1 MEIPKEDRIDFI
13 RIKDFISLCILNWK
27 WFVVSILLITS
38 MGVVYVLRSP
48 SVFSRTM
55 TIQIQS
61 DMQGKSLPSNF
72 ESFEDLGIIQ
82 PKSNVLDEIVALQ
95 SPSIMTE
102 VVKRLNLYIH
112 YAIPG
117 RFHGK
122 ELYGPFLPVLVSMP
136 DWQGNESGEFTMH
149 LQGNKVKLSDFIWKG
164 DAISL
169 PSDISATL
177 SDTIASPLGRLL
189 IEPTPIY
196 TADNEY
202 VLHVTID
209 PLLSTIRNFNNKLTV
224 TQYNEKSS
232 IVELIFKDTSIS
244 RIEEILNMLVAVY
257 NENWMKDKNQIMVAT
272 SMFINERINIIERE
286 LGSVDENI
294 SSYKSENLLPDV
306 QAASDLYIS
315 QNSAA
320 DAQLLSLNNQLY
332 MTRYVRNYLLDNAN
346 KEKLLPVNS
355 GIENMSI
362 ENQISE
368 YNGKLLQRNGLMA
381 NSSTVNPLVMDMDEV
396 LAELRK
402 AIIASIDN
410 QYHKLEMQIGSLQK
424 DKSQVT
430 AHLAANPSQA
440 KFLLSIERQQKV
452 KESLYLFLLQK
463 REENELAQVF
473 ITNNTRVITP
483 PYGNDIPVEPQ
494 KRKIVLFAFVLSLL
508 IPATILLIKK
518 SLDTK
523 VRDKKDVVELSLP
536 FLGEIP
542 QWNSKKRRKITFTE
556 RKQIGT
562 LQPYLL
568 RMENATS

>member
-463 REENELAQVF
+463 REENELAQAF

-542 QWNSKKRRKITFTE
+542 QWNSKKEKKKLLSRK
-556 RKQIGT
+556 
-562 LQPYLL
+562 
-568 RMENATS
+568 ENRLGLSSHTC

>member
-463 REENELAQVF
+463 REENELAQAF

-542 QWNSKKRRKITFTE
+542 QWNSKKRRKNYFHG
-556 RKQIGT
+556 K
-562 LQPYLL
+562 PH
-568 RMENATS
+568 S

>member
-102 VVKRLNLYIH
+102 VVKRLNLHIH

-122 ELYGPFLPVLVSMP
+122 ELYGPFLPALVSMP

-149 LQGNKVKLSDFIWKG
+149 LQGNKVKLSDFIRNG

-224 TQYNEKSS
+224 TQYNEK
-232 IVELIFKDTSIS
+232 
-244 RIEEILNMLVAVY
+244 A
-257 NENWMKDKNQIMVAT
+257 
-272 SMFINERINIIERE
+272 
-286 LGSVDENI
+286 
-294 SSYKSENLLPDV
+294 LL
-306 QAASDLYIS
+306 
-315 QNSAA
+315 
-320 DAQLLSLNNQLY
+320 
-332 MTRYVRNYLLDNAN
+332 
-346 KEKLLPVNS
+346 
-355 GIENMSI
+355 
-362 ENQISE
+362 
-368 YNGKLLQRNGLMA
+368 
-381 NSSTVNPLVMDMDEV
+381 
-396 LAELRK
+396 
-402 AIIASIDN
+402 
-410 QYHKLEMQIGSLQK
+410 
-424 DKSQVT
+424 
-430 AHLAANPSQA
+430 
-440 KFLLSIERQQKV
+440 
-452 KESLYLFLLQK
+452 
-463 REENELAQVF
+463 
-473 ITNNTRVITP
+473 
-483 PYGNDIPVEPQ
+483 
-494 KRKIVLFAFVLSLL
+494 
-508 IPATILLIKK
+508 
-518 SLDTK
+518 
-523 VRDKKDVVELSLP
+523 
-536 FLGEIP
+536 
-542 QWNSKKRRKITFTE
+542 WN
-556 RKQIGT
+556 
-562 LQPYLL
+562 
-568 RMENATS
+568 

>member
-463 REENELAQVF
+463 REENELAQAF

-542 QWNSKKRRKITFTE
+542 QWNSKKRAEFK
-556 RKQIGT
+556 
-562 LQPYLL
+562 LQMQRNSY
-568 RMENATS
+568 

>member
-463 REENELAQVF
+463 REENELAQAF

-483 PYGNDIPVEPQ
+483 PYGNDIPVEPT
-494 KRKIVLFAFVLSLL
+494 KEKNCSVRICPLF
-508 IPATILLIKK
+508 I
-518 SLDTK
+518 DTSNHSSHQEEF
-523 VRDKKDVVELSLP
+523 RYES
-536 FLGEIP
+536 
-542 QWNSKKRRKITFTE
+542 T
-556 RKQIGT
+556 
-562 LQPYLL
+562 
-568 RMENATS
+568 

>member
-463 REENELAQVF
+463 REENELAQAF

-542 QWNSKKRRKITFTE
+542 QWNSKKRRKNYFH
-556 RKQIGT
+556 
-562 LQPYLL
+562 
-568 RMENATS
+568 

>member
-209 PLLSTIRNFNNKLTV
+209 PLLSTIRNLVYKV
-224 TQYNEKSS
+224 T
-232 IVELIFKDTSIS
+232 T
-244 RIEEILNMLVAVY
+244 
-257 NENWMKDKNQIMVAT
+257 
-272 SMFINERINIIERE
+272 
-286 LGSVDENI
+286 
-294 SSYKSENLLPDV
+294 
-306 QAASDLYIS
+306 
-315 QNSAA
+315 
-320 DAQLLSLNNQLY
+320 
-332 MTRYVRNYLLDNAN
+332 
-346 KEKLLPVNS
+346 
-355 GIENMSI
+355 
-362 ENQISE
+362 
-368 YNGKLLQRNGLMA
+368 
-381 NSSTVNPLVMDMDEV
+381 
-396 LAELRK
+396 
-402 AIIASIDN
+402 
-410 QYHKLEMQIGSLQK
+410 
-424 DKSQVT
+424 
-430 AHLAANPSQA
+430 
-440 KFLLSIERQQKV
+440 
-452 KESLYLFLLQK
+452 
-463 REENELAQVF
+463 
-473 ITNNTRVITP
+473 
-483 PYGNDIPVEPQ
+483 
-494 KRKIVLFAFVLSLL
+494 
-508 IPATILLIKK
+508 KK
-518 SLDTK
+518 
-523 VRDKKDVVELSLP
+523 
-536 FLGEIP
+536 
-542 QWNSKKRRKITFTE
+542 
-556 RKQIGT
+556 
-562 LQPYLL
+562 
-568 RMENATS
+568 

>member
-463 REENELAQVF
+463 REENELAQAF

-542 QWNSKKRRKITFTE
+542 Q
-556 RKQIGT
+556 
-562 LQPYLL
+562 
-568 RMENATS
+568 

>member
-1 MEIPKEDRIDFI
+1 
-13 RIKDFISLCILNWK
+13 
-27 WFVVSILLITS
+27 
-38 MGVVYVLRSP
+38 
-48 SVFSRTM
+48 M

-463 REENELAQVF
+463 REENELAQAF

-483 PYGNDIPVEPQ
+483 C
-494 KRKIVLFAFVLSLL
+494 LL
-508 IPATILLIKK
+508 YTSP
-518 SLDTK
+518 SP
-523 VRDKKDVVELSLP
+523 RDCS
-536 FLGEIP
+536 
-542 QWNSKKRRKITFTE
+542 
-556 RKQIGT
+556 
-562 LQPYLL
+562 
-568 RMENATS
+568 

>member
-72 ESFEDLGIIQ
+72 ESFEDFGIIQ

-463 REENELAQVF
+463 REENELAQAF

-542 QWNSKKRRKITFTE
+542 QWNSKKRRKNYFHGKKTD
-556 RKQIGT
+556 
-562 LQPYLL
+562 
-568 RMENATS
+568 

>member
-463 REENELAQVF
+463 REENELAQAF

-542 QWNSKKRRKITFTE
+542 QWNSKKRRKNEVVI
-556 RKQIGT
+556 
-562 LQPYLL
+562 
-568 RMENATS
+568 

>member
-463 REENELAQVF
+463 REENELAQAF

-542 QWNSKKRRKITFTE
+542 QWNSKKRRKNYFHGKKTDCH
-556 RKQIGT
+556 
-562 LQPYLL
+562 
-568 RMENATS
+568 

>member
-332 MTRYVRNYLLDNAN
+332 MTRYVRNYL
-346 KEKLLPVNS
+346 
-355 GIENMSI
+355 
-362 ENQISE
+362 
-368 YNGKLLQRNGLMA
+368 
-381 NSSTVNPLVMDMDEV
+381 
-396 LAELRK
+396 
-402 AIIASIDN
+402 
-410 QYHKLEMQIGSLQK
+410 
-424 DKSQVT
+424 
-430 AHLAANPSQA
+430 
-440 KFLLSIERQQKV
+440 
-452 KESLYLFLLQK
+452 
-463 REENELAQVF
+463 
-473 ITNNTRVITP
+473 
-483 PYGNDIPVEPQ
+483 
-494 KRKIVLFAFVLSLL
+494 
-508 IPATILLIKK
+508 
-518 SLDTK
+518 
-523 VRDKKDVVELSLP
+523 
-536 FLGEIP
+536 
-542 QWNSKKRRKITFTE
+542 
-556 RKQIGT
+556 
-562 LQPYLL
+562 
-568 RMENATS
+568 

>member
-1 MEIPKEDRIDFI
+1 
-13 RIKDFISLCILNWK
+13 
-27 WFVVSILLITS
+27 
-38 MGVVYVLRSP
+38 
-48 SVFSRTM
+48 M

-463 REENELAQVF
+463 REENELAQAF

-523 VRDKKDVVELSLP
+523 VRDKRMWWNFPYRSSEKFRSGIPKEKKKLLSRKENR
-536 FLGEIP
+536 LGL
-542 QWNSKKRRKITFTE
+542 SSHTC
-556 RKQIGT
+556 
-562 LQPYLL
+562 
-568 RMENATS
+568 

>member
-244 RIEEILNMLVAVY
+244 RIEEI
-257 NENWMKDKNQIMVAT
+257 
-272 SMFINERINIIERE
+272 
-286 LGSVDENI
+286 
-294 SSYKSENLLPDV
+294 
-306 QAASDLYIS
+306 
-315 QNSAA
+315 
-320 DAQLLSLNNQLY
+320 
-332 MTRYVRNYLLDNAN
+332 
-346 KEKLLPVNS
+346 
-355 GIENMSI
+355 
-362 ENQISE
+362 
-368 YNGKLLQRNGLMA
+368 
-381 NSSTVNPLVMDMDEV
+381 
-396 LAELRK
+396 
-402 AIIASIDN
+402 
-410 QYHKLEMQIGSLQK
+410 IG
-424 DKSQVT
+424 
-430 AHLAANPSQA
+430 
-440 KFLLSIERQQKV
+440 
-452 KESLYLFLLQK
+452 
-463 REENELAQVF
+463 
-473 ITNNTRVITP
+473 
-483 PYGNDIPVEPQ
+483 
-494 KRKIVLFAFVLSLL
+494 
-508 IPATILLIKK
+508 
-518 SLDTK
+518 
-523 VRDKKDVVELSLP
+523 
-536 FLGEIP
+536 
-542 QWNSKKRRKITFTE
+542 
-556 RKQIGT
+556 
-562 LQPYLL
+562 
-568 RMENATS
+568 

>member
-463 REENELAQVF
+463 REENELAQAF

-542 QWNSKKRRKITFTE
+542 QWNSKKRRK
-556 RKQIGT
+556 
-562 LQPYLL
+562 
-568 RMENATS
+568 N

>member
-463 REENELAQVF
+463 REENELAQAF

-542 QWNSKKRRKITFTE
+542 QWNSKKRSKKLLSRK
-556 RKQIGT
+556 
-562 LQPYLL
+562 
-568 RMENATS
+568 ENRLGLSSHTC

>member
-463 REENELAQVF
+463 REENELAQAF

-542 QWNSKKRRKITFTE
+542 QWNSKREEKLLSRK
-556 RKQIGT
+556 
-562 LQPYLL
+562 
-568 RMENATS
+568 ENRLGLSSHTC